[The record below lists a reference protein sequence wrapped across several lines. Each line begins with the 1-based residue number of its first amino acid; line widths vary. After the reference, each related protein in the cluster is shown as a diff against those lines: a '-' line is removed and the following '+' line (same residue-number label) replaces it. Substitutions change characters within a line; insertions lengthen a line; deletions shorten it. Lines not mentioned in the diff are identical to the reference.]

1 MAALPIAVLL
11 LGMGRSPFRG
21 PALTHSVN
29 GLLYVCAIQ
38 IAIFGILFLLAW
50 LASRAS
56 SEQLL
61 LEWRPGFWV
70 VPLGLGYSLALR
82 LALMALGLILVTILL
97 LTHIV
102 SPKDFEHFARSNA
115 PDVETLVD
123 VSALRQNPMYLLLT
137 LTLVSFVLAGFR
149 EELWRSAFLAGF
161 RRLWPRYFSGRAG
174 EMKAIVI
181 AALLF
186 GAAHAIQG
194 PLAVIMTAV
203 LGVGLGAIMVF
214 HRSIWPAVFAHGFFD
229 ATSLAAIPLVI
240 DQLHKFKD
248 AAGH

>member
-1 MAALPIAVLL
+1 HSAVNGENPPPIIQPPSNIAAPPPPAIGPEPAPALAPEPPPPRRTPGWWIHWLLMAALPIAVLL

-38 IAIFGILFLLAW
+38 IVIFGILFLLAW

-115 PDVETLVD
+115 
-123 VSALRQNPMYLLLT
+123 
-137 LTLVSFVLAGFR
+137 
-149 EELWRSAFLAGF
+149 
-161 RRLWPRYFSGRAG
+161 
-174 EMKAIVI
+174 
-181 AALLF
+181 
-186 GAAHAIQG
+186 
-194 PLAVIMTAV
+194 
-203 LGVGLGAIMVF
+203 
-214 HRSIWPAVFAHGFFD
+214 
-229 ATSLAAIPLVI
+229 
-240 DQLHKFKD
+240 
-248 AAGH
+248 